1 MNLLQIA
8 HVPAICVSPDAT
20 VLEAIEASLPARVG
34 AVAVVEKD
42 ALVGIFT
49 ERDVMLKVVYER
61 RDAAKTRVREV
72 MTAPVFSLAPET
84 PPRDALTLMLDK
96 HIRHIPIS
104 EDGVTVKG
112 MLSVRNILQFLVN
125 DLTEDLH
132 HMQSFLG
139 ADSPGG

>member
-1 MNLLQIA
+1 MDLLKIA
-8 HVPAICVSPDAT
+8 HVPAICVAPDAT

-34 AVAVVEKD
+34 AVAVVERN

-49 ERDVMLKVVYER
+49 ERDVMLKVVYKR
-61 RDAAKTRVREV
+61 LDPATTRVREV
-72 MTAPVFSLAPET
+72 MTSPVISLAHET
-84 PPRDALTLMLDK
+84 APRDVLALMLEK

-104 EDGVTVKG
+104 EDGVSVQG
-112 MLSVRNILQFLVN
+112 MLSIRNILQFLVN

-132 HMQSFLG
+132 HMQSFIG

>member
-1 MNLLQIA
+1 MDLLKIA
-8 HVPAICVSPDAT
+8 HVPAICVAPDAT

-34 AVAVVEKD
+34 AVAVVEKN

-49 ERDVMLKVVYER
+49 ERDVMLKVVYKR
-61 RDAAKTRVREV
+61 LDPATTRVREV
-72 MTAPVFSLAPET
+72 MTSPVISLAHET
-84 PPRDALTLMLDK
+84 APRDVLALMLEK

-112 MLSVRNILQFLVN
+112 MLSIRNILQFLVN

-132 HMQSFLG
+132 HMQSFIG